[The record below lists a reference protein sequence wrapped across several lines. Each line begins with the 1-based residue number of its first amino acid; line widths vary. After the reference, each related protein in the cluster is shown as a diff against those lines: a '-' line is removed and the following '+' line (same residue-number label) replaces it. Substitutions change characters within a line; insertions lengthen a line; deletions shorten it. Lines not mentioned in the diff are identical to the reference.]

1 MATTTKPAKPAG
13 KKSARLT
20 VDLGSEN
27 LYKAIRILAIE
38 QRRTVR
44 DVVIE
49 ALRRWVEAQEE
60 KEDLAAYQEAKDE
73 PTVPWEEVEA
83 EIRGLEA
90 SEHAQ

>member
-1 MATTTKPAKPAG
+1 MTTRPTRPAS

-49 ALRRWVEAQEE
+49 ALRQWVEAQEE
-60 KEDLAAYQEAKDE
+60 KEDLAALREVEGE
-73 PTVPWEEVEA
+73 PTVPWEEVKA
-83 EIRGLEA
+83 ELRSLEA
-90 SEHAQ
+90 SERDQ